1 MKCPSN
7 HSPKPGQNQSAPG
20 FGLAR
25 ILSKTGLCS
34 RTVAAEW
41 IRAGRVEVD
50 GRRVHDPE
58 ARFALS
64 GPKICV
70 DGIEVT
76 ASTRRVLLLH
86 KPRGVLS
93 TRRDEKGRAT
103 VYDLLPKSPWLA
115 PVGRLDQASS
125 GLLLFSNDPHWAQQ
139 LLDPDQH
146 VAKTYHV
153 QIRPPLSAS
162 AAAQLATNP
171 TLDGKPCLPLRI
183 RELRCGGKTQWLEF
197 ILQEGRNRQIRRLL
211 AASDTEVLR
220 LLRVAVGNLPLGALR
235 PGEWRWLRSD
245 EEDLLRQAPFAHDIA
260 RFPPK

>member
-1 MKCPSN
+1 MKYSSN
-7 HSPKPGQNQSAPG
+7 HSPKSGQNQSVPG

-25 ILSKTGLCS
+25 ILSKAGLCS

-50 GRRVHDPE
+50 GCQVRDPGT
-58 ARFALS
+58 RFALS
-64 GPKICV
+64 GSKICV

-76 ASTRRVLLLH
+76 ASTRQVLLLH
-86 KPRGVLS
+86 KPRGVIT
-93 TRRDEKGRAT
+93 TRQDEKGRAT

-139 LLDPDQH
+139 LLDPNQH

-162 AAAQLATNP
+162 TAAQLAASPVLN
-171 TLDGKPCLPLRI
+171 GEPCLPMQI

-197 ILQEGRNRQIRRLL
+197 ILQEGRHRQIRRLL
-211 AASDTEVLR
+211 ADGDTEVLR
-220 LLRVAVGNLPLGALR
+220 LIRVAVGNLPLGALR

-245 EEDLLRQAPFAHDIA
+245 EEDLLRQIPSTHDMP
-260 RFPPK
+260 RFPPE

>member
-1 MKCPSN
+1 MKRPSN
-7 HSPKPGQNQSAPG
+7 HSPKLGQNQSAPG

-25 ILSKTGLCS
+25 ILSKTGVCS

-50 GRRVHDPE
+50 GRRVHNPE

-86 KPRGVLS
+86 KPRGVLT

-153 QIRPPLSAS
+153 QIRPPLSTGTI
-162 AAAQLATNP
+162 AQLAADSA
-171 TLDGKPCLPLRI
+171 LDGEPCLPMQI
-183 RELRCGGKTQWLEF
+183 SELRCGGKTQWLEF

-211 AASDTEVLR
+211 AACDREVLR
-220 LLRVAVGNLPLGALR
+220 LIRVAVGNLTLGELR
-235 PGEWRWLRSD
+235 AGEWRWLHSD
-245 EEDLLRQAPFAHDIA
+245 EEDLLRQMPTPRDTPCL
-260 RFPPK
+260 PPE

>member
-1 MKCPSN
+1 MKYPSN
-7 HSPKPGQNQSAPG
+7 HSPKSGQNQSAPS

-25 ILSKTGLCS
+25 ILSKAGLCS

-50 GRRVHDPE
+50 GCRIHDPE

-76 ASTRRVLLLH
+76 ASARQVLLLH
-86 KPRGVLS
+86 KPRGVLT
-93 TRRDEKGRAT
+93 TRQDEKGRAT

-125 GLLLFSNDPHWAQQ
+125 GLLLFSNDPYWAQQ

-162 AAAQLATNP
+162 AAAQLAAGSV
-171 TLDGKPCLPLRI
+171 LDGEHCLPMQI

-211 AASDTEVLR
+211 AACDREVLR
-220 LLRVAVGNLPLGALR
+220 LIRVAVGNLPLGELR

-245 EEDLLRQAPFAHDIA
+245 EEDLLRQTPSSHDIP
-260 RFPPK
+260 RFPPE

>member
-1 MKCPSN
+1 MSGC
-7 HSPKPGQNQSAPG
+7 
-20 FGLAR
+20 R
-25 ILSKTGLCS
+25 I
-34 RTVAAEW
+34 
-41 IRAGRVEVD
+41 
-50 GRRVHDPE
+50 HDPE

-76 ASTRRVLLLH
+76 ASARQVLLLH
-86 KPRGVLS
+86 KPRGVLT
-93 TRRDEKGRAT
+93 TRQDEKGRAT

-125 GLLLFSNDPHWAQQ
+125 GLLLFSNDPYWAQQ

-162 AAAQLATNP
+162 AASQLAAGSV
-171 TLDGKPCLPLRI
+171 LDGEHCLPMQI

-211 AASDTEVLR
+211 AACDREVLR
-220 LLRVAVGNLPLGALR
+220 LIRVAVGNLPLGELR
-235 PGEWRWLRSD
+235 PGEWRWLRSN
-245 EEDLLRQAPFAHDIA
+245 EEDLLRQTPSPRDIPCL
-260 RFPPK
+260 PPEQL